1 MLGADQSLA
10 DNFVA
15 GVALSYSDAGI
26 VTDTGS
32 QDDVSTLEAALYGS
46 WTSGDWSVNGNV
58 GASYNWLDMDRGVRA
73 GSSAESVTGET
84 HATSFFTGIE
94 AGKSIRTSW
103 GVLEPTVGL
112 RYQYVDRDGY
122 TEDGPDTLAR
132 KVSGE
137 ILHTG
142 QGILGLRAY
151 GSYKGSGSIA
161 WRPEIRAAYARE
173 LGSSDINGTAS
184 LVGAP
189 GTSFDV
195 FTAGPGENVGILGL
209 RLEGKGDRVNYYVD
223 YQAEAR
229 EGLFGSQFRIG
240 FSMEF

>member
-1 MLGADQSLA
+1 M
-10 DNFVA
+10 
-15 GVALSYSDAGI
+15 
-26 VTDTGS
+26 
-32 QDDVSTLEAALYGS
+32 
-46 WTSGDWSVNGNV
+46 
-58 GASYNWLDMDRGVRA
+58 
-73 GSSAESVTGET
+73 
-84 HATSFFTGIE
+84 
-94 AGKSIRTSW
+94 
-103 GVLEPTVGL
+103 GL

-137 ILHTG
+137 VLHSA
-142 QGILGLRAY
+142 QGVLGLRAY
-151 GSYKGSGSIA
+151 GSYMGSGRIA

-173 LGSSDINGTAS
+173 LGDSDINGTAS

-195 FTAGPGENVGILGL
+195 FTAGPGEDVGILGL
-209 RLEGKGDRVNYYVD
+209 RLAGKGDRVDYYLD

-229 EGLFGSQFRIG
+229 DGLFGSQFRIG